1 MAECTKEFFSRLAT
15 TGERCALAKSSCD
28 SDAIFNYHVLH
39 FCYLDEKAWLTFPLL
54 ALLIVIKFK
63 VVSHL
68 SDEYLAQA
76 LARISKYLELSE
88 AVAGATLVSLCN
100 SISDIF
106 TVVLAALRGS
116 EDNNDLAI
124 GSLFGASL
132 FTCTVVFGRTILASA
147 SQKIQNLDKGNA
159 MFDLAF
165 FIVGI
170 SLFLLIG
177 SFRTLM
183 IWTGLVLFTTYAL
196 YIYFL
201 VKRDQKQ
208 SAERKREAELVMA
221 HQDAQLDG
229 GLPAAKEDSLV
240 LDESVLDEDLHLFEK
255 HTFTEVLLKLKK
267 RVVQRWRV
275 QEVLEKV
282 FFFVELPLE
291 LLV

>member
-1 MAECTKEFFSRLAT
+1 MAECTKEYFAKLAT
-15 TGERCALAKSSCD
+15 AGERCALARDSCS
-28 SDAIFNYHVLH
+28 SDAILNYHVLH
-39 FCYLDEKAWLTFPLL
+39 FCYLDEKMWLTFPLL
-54 ALLIVIKFK
+54 VLLLIIKFK
-63 VVSHL
+63 VVAHI

-76 LARISKYLELSE
+76 LARISKFLELSE

-106 TVVLAALRGS
+106 TVVLAALRGA

-147 SQKIQNLDKGNA
+147 SQEIHHLDKGNA

-170 SLFLLIG
+170 GLFLLIG

-183 IWTGLVLFTTYAL
+183 IWTGLVLFATYVL

-208 SAERKREAELVMA
+208 SAERKREAELLA
-221 HQDAQLDG
+221 ANLGAQAG
-229 GLPAAKEDSLV
+229 AMQAEAEEESLER
-240 LDESVLDEDLHLFEK
+240 DESVLEEDAHLFEK
-255 HTFTEVLLKLKK
+255 HTFSEVLLKLKK
-267 RVVQRWRV
+267 RVAVRWRV
-275 QEVLEKV
+275 QEVAEKV
-282 FFFVELPLE
+282 FFFAELPLE